1 MKEIIVAIDFSKG
14 AINALNY
21 AIVIANNINA
31 NITMIWVDKPE
42 SRDSIFDNSIYG
54 YRKEVHRR
62 FDEIIKKY
70 GKDLKK
76 GELSFK
82 IRKGKIYEEISN
94 QAKYDDASFIIAG
107 THGISGFEEFW
118 IGSNANRM
126 VSASPCPVITVR
138 QGYSIKKK
146 INKILLPIDSTIETR
161 QKAPYVAEIAKAFN
175 SEVVILG
182 LLVSSVSTIKKRV
195 ESYSKQ
201 MVEYYTSLGIKNSYH
216 GVQSSNVTSDSLKF
230 AEENNI
236 DMICIMTEQ
245 ETSTANILLGPYAQ
259 QMVNHS
265 PVPILS
271 VHPKNLFR

>member
-21 AIVIANNINA
+21 AIVIANSIKA

-42 SRDSIFDNSIYG
+42 SRESIFDNSIHG

-126 VSASPCPVITVR
+126 VTASPCPVITIR
-138 QGYSIKKK
+138 QGYAVKKK

-161 QKAPYVAEIAKAFN
+161 QKAPYAAEIAKAFN
-175 SEVVILG
+175 SEVFILG

-195 ESYSKQ
+195 ENYSKQ
-201 MVEYYTSLGIKNSYH
+201 MVEYFNSIGIKNSYY
-216 GVQSSNVTSDSLKF
+216 GVQSTNVTSDSLKF

-245 ETSTANILLGPYAQ
+245 ETSTANILLGPMLNKWLITHLY
-259 QMVNHS
+259 
-265 PVPILS
+265 
-271 VHPKNLFR
+271 LF